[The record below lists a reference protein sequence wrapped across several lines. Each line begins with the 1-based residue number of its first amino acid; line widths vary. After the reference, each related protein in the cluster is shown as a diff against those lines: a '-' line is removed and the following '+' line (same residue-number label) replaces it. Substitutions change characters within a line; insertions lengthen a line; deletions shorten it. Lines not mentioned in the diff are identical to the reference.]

1 MALALKRS
9 HRRGQDASAYK
20 PGENSMKITNLGEL
34 ISETYLGFL
43 EVYADPELASVATA
57 AFINDLL
64 SQSVRDTAGSVA
76 A

>member
-1 MALALKRS
+1 
-9 HRRGQDASAYK
+9 
-20 PGENSMKITNLGEL
+20 MKITNLGEL

-43 EVYADPELASVATA
+43 AVYSDPEMASVATA

-64 SQSVRDTAGSVA
+64 NQKAEDKVDDIA

>member
-1 MALALKRS
+1 MT
-9 HRRGQDASAYK
+9 
-20 PGENSMKITNLGEL
+20 ITNLGEL

-64 SQSVRDTAGSVA
+64 TQSVDENERTVA